1 MFDVPPSLPSQFS
14 LHFSLP
20 KQTLADSGT
29 SNIKVNQ
36 TQVSDQ
42 MGHPVECLIVVEEA
56 MPHPVINQTL
66 LVSLQ
71 VWSRCT
77 IYSALISPL
86 SAFLPPSQI
95 DLHVLM
101 LPRAKVDVFCL
112 LPKSASLRP
121 PPLSTSSLSSI
132 SLKQLLSLVQCL
144 KTKMAKSCGLSFF

>member
-1 MFDVPPSLPSQFS
+1 MFDVPPYLPSQFS

-42 MGHPVECLIVVEEA
+42 MGHPVECLIIVEVA

-86 SAFLPPSQI
+86 SAFLPPS
-95 DLHVLM
+95 
-101 LPRAKVDVFCL
+101 LPNRPSRVDVATCQSRRFLFAAEKCIAKAAAAINFVTL
-112 LPKSASLRP
+112 INQFEAAAVF
-121 PPLSTSSLSSI
+121 STVPQN
-132 SLKQLLSLVQCL
+132 KN
-144 KTKMAKSCGLSFF
+144 G